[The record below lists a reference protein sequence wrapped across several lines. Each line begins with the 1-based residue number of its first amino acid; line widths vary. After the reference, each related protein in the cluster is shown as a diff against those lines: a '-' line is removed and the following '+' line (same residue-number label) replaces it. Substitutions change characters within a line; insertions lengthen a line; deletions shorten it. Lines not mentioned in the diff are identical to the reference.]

1 MKDNNCIFCKLA
13 NGEIPTATIYEDEDF
28 RVILD
33 ANPAA
38 KGHALILPKEH
49 YANLYELDDE
59 LAGKSMILAKKMIT
73 KLTKALDCDGYNIVQ
88 NNGEAAGQTVFH
100 YHVHMIPR
108 HKDDKVGLG
117 WTMHELTEEEKTE
130 IKAGIKAGLEGLAG
144 QIPGLLFIQ
153 VHTEG
158 LPSSN
163 ADLMLDSCF
172 ADAASLKGY
181 SVHPAHVA
189 VADGKVR
196 PNVKCRVCMDYE
208 VTEA

>member
-1 MKDNNCIFCKLA
+1 MA
-13 NGEIPTATIYEDEDF
+13 
-28 RVILD
+28 V
-33 ANPAA
+33 
-38 KGHALILPKEH
+38 KGFF
-49 YANLYELDDE
+49 Y
-59 LAGKSMILAKKMIT
+59 
-73 KLTKALDCDGYNIVQ
+73 
-88 NNGEAAGQTVFH
+88 
-100 YHVHMIPR
+100 R
-108 HKDDKVGLG
+108 RR
-117 WTMHELTEEEKTE
+117 KTE

-144 QIPGLLFIQ
+144 QIPGLLSIQ

-196 PNVKCRVCMDYE
+196 LNVKCRVCMDYE